1 MKRLWIILAWVLICL
16 SSLCL
21 PVNAFGREGTFGLYP
36 AEYNETLS
44 PGQTGLFELFIYNNT
59 DHTLEF
65 FITIMGCGIDRNGVR
80 YYPDL
85 KEAGEYSAVKWLKL
99 TGMDTDSSLVISADQ
114 RRGLLVEVHV
124 PEGTKPGEYYAVVF
138 VEPKEFNVIEQ
149 GSLRFQTKTRIGAL
163 VKILVP
169 GPISTFEMR
178 STVSEI
184 RIDMPD
190 NELSDLFRNILEK
203 FDEEM
208 KISDDIVSELTQ
220 LLQQFGARFSYE
232 DYKLLPAEQQ
242 EEYFAWVRRFVEQMW
257 MEQSTVKVVATFST
271 VSRKMLFVKGQ
282 VSIYQDIVGENG
294 KRQRILRDRFTL
306 TPAGSTVKGEEKVMP
321 GGIRDFFGA
330 IERPLPVGE
339 YTAEVR
345 FEYRGEGDEYARLA
359 LGQATFSIPQ
369 ELVIRQ
375 KDMLLLVVTPDLLE
389 YEMVPGEYHVK
400 AVTVENLD
408 TVEPLRIQLGTD
420 VDWIEI
426 SSTSFLLQPGRK
438 QSFRI
443 AVKIPRD
450 AEVVDRTGR
459 IYIST
464 DHGKVVY
471 VDVKVR
477 DKRNV
482 N

>member
-1 MKRLWIILAWVLICL
+1 
-16 SSLCL
+16 
-21 PVNAFGREGTFGLYP
+21 
-36 AEYNETLS
+36 
-44 PGQTGLFELFIYNNT
+44 
-59 DHTLEF
+59 
-65 FITIMGCGIDRNGVR
+65 
-80 YYPDL
+80 
-85 KEAGEYSAVKWLKL
+85 
-99 TGMDTDSSLVISADQ
+99 
-114 RRGLLVEVHV
+114 
-124 PEGTKPGEYYAVVF
+124 
-138 VEPKEFNVIEQ
+138 
-149 GSLRFQTKTRIGAL
+149 
-163 VKILVP
+163 
-169 GPISTFEMR
+169 MR

-208 KISDDIVSELTQ
+208 KITDDIVSELTQ